1 MQNVYESFYSDR
13 VTISI
18 RCRRKGKGP
27 SKAFTTGLTFAWLP
41 YSTIGIEFFIISA
54 QQDIPRDTFMWVLFK
69 GVMDWR
75 GNIEKLKY

>member
-1 MQNVYESFYSDR
+1 MYMNPFIAIGLLYINPLQEEGQE
-13 VTISI
+13 
-18 RCRRKGKGP
+18 CP